1 MELRALIVEDEP
13 AARDR
18 LRTLCNREGGIEIV
32 GCVENAPQAIEAVAK
47 FSPNLVFLDVQL
59 RGSTAFD
66 VLQGVPDET
75 LPLIVFTTA
84 YAEYAVEAFESSAI
98 DYLLKPFSDERFHLA
113 ANRARTRIHQL
124 AQLDARTDFKELWL
138 EMLSQV
144 GGRSEPAAGRRLF
157 AEKQQRFFFLDPSDV
172 ESAVAD
178 HNCVTLTAKGE
189 SYIARISMRQLEAR
203 LEATTFVRIHKSLMI
218 NLDQVRHME
227 RGPRGSFLITLRS
240 GAQFRSSPIY
250 RARILAR
257 ACVGER
263 D

>member
-47 FSPNLVFLDVQL
+47 LSPNLVFLDVQL

-66 VLQGVPDET
+66 VLQAVPEES

-98 DYLLKPFSDERFHLA
+98 DYLLKPFSDERFRLA
-113 ANRARTRIHQL
+113 ANRVRARIHQL
-124 AQLDARTDFKELWL
+124 AQLDAHTGLKGLWL

-144 GGRSEPAAGRRLF
+144 TGRL
-157 AEKQQRFFFLDPSDV
+157 
-172 ESAVAD
+172 
-178 HNCVTLTAKGE
+178 
-189 SYIARISMRQLEAR
+189 
-203 LEATTFVRIHKSLMI
+203 
-218 NLDQVRHME
+218 
-227 RGPRGSFLITLRS
+227 
-240 GAQFRSSPIY
+240 
-250 RARILAR
+250 
-257 ACVGER
+257 
-263 D
+263 